1 MSYLSRTPVSREQQ
15 RSAGRRAAKVRRDIQ
30 ARHLRELDEKG
41 AALAVTRDPAARSAL
56 LAEIASIRL
65 LLKNPL
71 IAGPAVR
78 QRGKLAQIVR
88 ARRRERMTLLPSRLK
103 S

>member
-1 MSYLSRTPVSREQQ
+1 MSNPSRTPVTREQQ
-15 RSAGRRAAKVRRDIQ
+15 RNAGRRAAKVRQEIQ
-30 ARHLRELDEKG
+30 AKFLRELDEKR

-56 LAEIASIRL
+56 LAEMASVRL
-65 LLKNPL
+65 LLRNPL
-71 IAGPAVR
+71 IAGPTAP

-88 ARRRERMTLLPSRLK
+88 ARRRERMTLLPSPLK